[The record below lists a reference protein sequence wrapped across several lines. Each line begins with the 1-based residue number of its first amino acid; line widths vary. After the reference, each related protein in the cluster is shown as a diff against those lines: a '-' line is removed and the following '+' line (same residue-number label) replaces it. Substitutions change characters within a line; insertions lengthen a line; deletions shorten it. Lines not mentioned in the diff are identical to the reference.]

1 MKIFFIRLITFIKS
15 LYFHIGAGLP
25 KSTQDE
31 INYRYSVCIDCDQFN
46 SNKSE
51 CYICGCNI
59 NQKRIFLNKLAWAD
73 QECPIG
79 KWKKINK
86 E

>member
-1 MKIFFIRLITFIKS
+1 MYRIINFIKS

-31 INYRYSVCIDCDQFN
+31 IDYRYKICLECNEFN
-46 SNKSE
+46 KTKEE

-59 NQKRIFLNKLAWAD
+59 NNKKILMNKLAWAD
-73 QECPIG
+73 QACPLN
-79 KWKKINK
+79 KWNKINK
-86 E
+86 R